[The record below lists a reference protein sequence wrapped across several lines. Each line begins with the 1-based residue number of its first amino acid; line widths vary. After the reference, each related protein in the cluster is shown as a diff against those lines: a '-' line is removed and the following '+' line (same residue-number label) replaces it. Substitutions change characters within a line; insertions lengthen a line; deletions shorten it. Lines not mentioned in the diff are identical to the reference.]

1 MNQEVKEQLLTRVTL
16 LEKEQRS
23 MRRQMVKLIVKF
35 NDLNYEQEM
44 DHRDRLRHRPVDIG
58 D

>member
-44 DHRDRLRHRPVDIG
+44 DHRDRLRHRAVDVG